1 MCSRLWRGAIT
12 ITFHFH
18 PTKRRINHANASPYR
33 IWRFT
38 NRSYQT
44 TAIHETNYRSP
55 PFSHF
60 DFNLRK
66 GVRDPEATPPELGA
80 TAIISAE
87 TAQLPCPWHATQPKR
102 KIHIR
107 SICGCFSWPSLQLTF
122 KTNASCL
129 FAEEAQKRGWLHSR
143 IHSSTR
149 SNLEKTTWKIVD
161 IIYVRYFK
169 FYNNKLSLIVTIEK
183 F

>member
-18 PTKRRINHANASPYR
+18 PTKRRINHANAPPYR

-44 TAIHETNYRSP
+44 TTIHETNYRSP

-66 GVRDPEATPPELGA
+66 GVRDPETTPPELGA

-129 FAEEAQKRGWLHSR
+129 FAEEAQSVGDCTHEYTRVHEATSKKRLE
-143 IHSSTR
+143 R
-149 SNLEKTTWKIVD
+149 SWISFTYVTLNFTTN
-161 IIYVRYFK
+161 YH
-169 FYNNKLSLIVTIEK
+169 
-183 F
+183 